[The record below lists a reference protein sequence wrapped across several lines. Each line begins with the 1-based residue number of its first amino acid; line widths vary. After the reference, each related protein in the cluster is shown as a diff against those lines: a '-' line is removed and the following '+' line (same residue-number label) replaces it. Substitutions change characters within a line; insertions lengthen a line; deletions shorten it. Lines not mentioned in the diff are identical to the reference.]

1 MVYGNLLFNKCN
13 QEDGLYLECINY
25 ISETES
31 IIDSLNINK
40 IIKEDSND
48 TGLRT
53 SNIVNGSEDN
63 YKEKVEKVKK
73 GLLTR
78 IKEAFLKFIKFI
90 QRAFTTLIDNIG
102 KLYNKVNLQDS
113 VAKKLF
119 SSITYDSLMKAK
131 SNGWKGIPTG
141 TPLIINIPELFNFPR
156 YQRLKNDKDKI
167 AFIKVLNDKS
177 YCSSYDKLV
186 DMGPMVSDWCKN
198 TIKYAKPNNLMEILN
213 NVDDTVSS
221 NQEKLEKMIN
231 NGYHPDNMNKKI
243 EKFMNDYKWC
253 GLMIGTQKEDIKFSG
268 LFIPQ
273 KIYFD
278 NTKKMAIEGEKYT
291 KDAKNSMKKLIDQCK
306 TETVDLLNDKY
317 KNNIKNSSDEKNVE
331 LLVLKYKSMIA
342 NATLKEYIACTKDM
356 ITMLSGMNNIAFNT
370 FFLILKECKKYKAI

>member
-53 SNIVNGSEDN
+53 YNIVNGSDDN

-73 GLLTR
+73 GLLAR

-119 SSITYDSLMKAK
+119 SSIEYESLTKAK
-131 SNGWKGIPTG
+131 ENGWQGLKEG

-156 YQRLKNDKDKI
+156 YQDLKNDKDKDR
-167 AFIKVLNDKS
+167 FLKVLNNE
-177 YCSSYDKLV
+177 SSTYEDISEIESDINKWYKHTTICATPHLINRILDDV
-186 DMGPMVSDWCKN
+186 DFNVQFNAKN
-198 TIKYAKPNNLMEILN
+198 LKFRMDNPTIY
-213 NVDDTVSS
+213 SS
-221 NQEKLEKMIN
+221 E
-231 NGYHPDNMNKKI
+231 KI
-243 EKFMNDYKWC
+243 EKFMDDYKWC
-253 GLMIGTQKEDIKFSG
+253 GLMIGTQKSATG
-268 LFIPQ
+268 YFIPE
-273 KIYFD
+273 KTYFM
-278 NTKKMAIEGEKYT
+278 NTKKMAIDGEKYT
-291 KDAKNSMKKLIDQCK
+291 KDTRSSMKRLIDRCK
-306 TETVDLLNDKY
+306 TETVDILNEKY
-317 KNNIKNSSDEKNVE
+317 KNKAKNSSSSDNKNVE

-356 ITMLSGMNNIAFNT
+356 ITMIGAMNNISFNT
-370 FFLILKECKKYKAI
+370 FFLILQGCKKYKAI